1 MDAAQRALLDDGLAQ
16 AYLNMESRE
25 IGRQSYRML
34 KRLAQGEPVPEKVFV
49 ASHVYLPGAPPAV
62 APEP

>member
-1 MDAAQRALLDDGLAQ
+1 MNAAQRALLDDGLAQ
-16 AYLNMESRE
+16 AYLNMEGRE
-25 IGRQSYRML
+25 IGRQSYRIL

-49 ASHVYLPGAPPAV
+49 ASYLYLPDTTPAI